1 MDHIFE
7 QKLVRENHQLQFELA
22 KLNKQIKQLQEKVVG
37 YEQMINELNL
47 MGSIKTATSQGYKTG
62 GILGAAKGAVGGA
75 VRAVKHNVGQMT
87 SIKDVVSQNDPRYL
101 GIRGARIRGV
111 IDRSS
116 ALYMNGLKTMQ
127 SAENSVTDSGRT
139 QPNASP
145 SRLSDVVRA
154 RLRGKTPPTFDG
166 ARKPAEGLVNP
177 TDVTVN
183 SGQQSMYARGKRQ
196 SDRGLKATLNAGWL
210 NRKRA

>member
-37 YEQMINELNL
+37 YEHMINELNL
-47 MGSIKTATSQGYKTG
+47 MGSIKTGTSQGYKTG
-62 GILGAAKGAVGGA
+62 GILGAAKGAVQGA
-75 VRAVKHNVGQMT
+75 TRAIKHNVGQMK
-87 SIKDVVSQNDPRYL
+87 SIKDVVADNDFN
-101 GIRGARIRGV
+101 GIGGARIRGV
-111 IDRSS
+111 QDQARG
-116 ALYMNGLKTMQ
+116 LYMKGLKSMQ
-127 SAENSVTDSGRT
+127 STENSVTDSGRT

-154 RLRGKTPPTFDG
+154 RLQGQTPPTFIG

-183 SGQQSMYARGKRQ
+183 SGQQSMYARGERQ
-196 SDRGLKATLNAGWL
+196 SDRGLKASLNAGSIR
-210 NRKRA
+210 RKTR